1 MKKLL
6 ALLPLIA
13 LAGCGGGPDL
23 PERCVSALKAKRDL
37 PEYWFREGSQG
48 YVIGDD
54 SEGKKVVWQFAY
66 QDPKDGYKRMR
77 GVCFWNEETDEI
89 NVNMQRMGVFVK
101 DLRVFL

>member
-23 PERCVSALKAKRDL
+23 TQRCESALKARWDL
-37 PEYWFREGSQG
+37 PEYWFRDGTQG
-48 YVIGDD
+48 FVTGED

-66 QDPKDGYKRMR
+66 QDPQDGYKRMR
-77 GVCFWNEETDEI
+77 GICFWNEATDEI
-89 NVNMQRMGVFVK
+89 NVNMQPLGVFVK